1 MPETCLYFGEIMHH
15 RFRPAAH
22 RFVYR
27 VFSILLD
34 LDAVPALAAR
44 SRVFSH
50 NRFNLF
56 SFHDRDHGARDGS
69 PVRPWVEGQLRAAG
83 IRCDAA
89 KIFVLCF
96 PRLFGYVFN
105 PLTIYW
111 CYEAGGVLSA
121 IVYEVKNTFGE
132 QHAYALPARARGGA
146 VRQWADKEFYVSPF
160 LEMAARYDFR
170 LRDPEQNLSIAIHES
185 DAQGKLLV
193 ATHVARRQ
201 AWSDAA
207 LLRAFVMF
215 PLMTLKIVAGIH
227 WEALHLWRKGVT
239 LVARRARDEL
249 RVPR

>member
-1 MPETCLYFGEIMHH
+1 MPESCLYFGEIMHQ
-15 RFRPAAH
+15 RFRPVAH

-27 VFSILLD
+27 VFSLLLD
-34 LDAVPALAAR
+34 LDAIPDLAAR

-56 SFHDRDHGARDGS
+56 SFHDRDHGLRDGQ
-69 PVRPWVEGQLRAAG
+69 PVRPWVEDQLRQAG
-83 IRCDAA
+83 IVCDAA

-111 CYEAGGVLSA
+111 CYEAGGVLGA

-132 QHAYALPARARGGA
+132 QHAYALPVRTRGA
-146 VRQWADKEFYVSPF
+146 VRQRAEKEFYVSPF
-160 LEMAARYDFR
+160 IEMAARYDFR
-170 LRDPEQNLSIAIHES
+170 LRAPEQNLSISIHES

-207 LLRAFVMF
+207 LLRAFFSF
-215 PLMTLKIVAGIH
+215 PLMTLKVMAGIH
-227 WEALHLWRKGVT
+227 WEALKLWRKGVA
-239 LVARRARDEL
+239 LVARPARDDA